1 MRFEEIETPVLLL
14 DEAKMNRNIARMRAR
29 VDSLG
34 VAFRPHLKTSK
45 CIQVARRL
53 VGDSP
58 SAVCVSTLKEAEF
71 FLAHGF
77 TDILYAVGIT
87 PGKLQHV
94 ADLRARGC
102 DLKIIL
108 DSSEAADAVSDFAR
122 QRSVALP
129 ALVEIDSDGQRAGVA
144 PDDDKLLAIG
154 KRLGSLLCGLM
165 THAGAS
171 YDCRGVQE
179 IRDMAEQERG
189 KTVRAAERLRE
200 AGMPCSIVSVGST
213 PTALFAEHLSG
224 VTEVRAGVFVF
235 QDLVMAGLAVCQI
248 EDIAISVLCTVI
260 GHQRERGW
268 LITDAG
274 WMSMSRDRGTARQST
289 AQGFGLV
296 CDEAGQII
304 PGLVLMNTSQE
315 HGIIVDRSGN
325 SAKALRFPIG
335 TRLRILPNHACA
347 TAAQHAAYHVIGGR
361 GSDDSI
367 DDVWPRFSGW

>member
-304 PGLVLMNTSQE
+304 PGLVLINTSQE

>member
-1 MRFEEIETPVLLL
+1 MRFEDIETPVLLL

-53 VGDSP
+53 VGDPP

-108 DSSEAADAVSDFAR
+108 DSNEAADAVSDFAR

-235 QDLVMAGLAVCQI
+235 QDLVMAGLAVCQV

-296 CDEAGQII
+296 CDESGQTI

-315 HGIIVDRSGN
+315 HGIIADRSGN
-325 SAKALRFPIG
+325 SAQALRFPIG